1 MAESL
6 AEGLEVTGPA
16 GIGVK
21 FHGSSG
27 QNFMLLLAI
36 FVCVCI
42 FGVAVWQDARA
53 TARSDEVK
61 KSLTAYEESQRAL
74 IYVISLPQPEREKL
88 NLAKPELL
96 RRMQNP

>member
-1 MAESL
+1 MAVKQT
-6 AEGLEVTGPA
+6 EGLEVNGPGGV
-16 GIGVK
+16 GIK
-21 FHGSSG
+21 FHGSSS

-36 FVCVCI
+36 FVCACI
-42 FGVAVWQDARA
+42 FGVASWQDARA
-53 TARSDEVK
+53 TVRSDEVK

>member
-1 MAESL
+1 MADET

-21 FHGSSG
+21 FHGSSS

-53 TARSDEVK
+53 GARSEEVK
-61 KSLTAYEESQRAL
+61 KAMTAYEESQRSL
-74 IYVISLPQPEREKL
+74 IYVISLPQAEREKL
-88 NLAKPELL
+88 NLSKPELL
-96 RRMQNP
+96 RRMQNQ